1 MTTRSSRDRNLR
13 GGEVAGTPM
22 IAALGA
28 SYAVAFTRASQK
40 SRLSPL
46 GAPQT
51 PTGPR
56 SFQAR
61 TSAAEGGR
69 LRDAFG
75 AARRRP
81 DRCKIQDQEL
91 KTESLA
97 CLINSAGSSTYPT
110 RKSVRTTRATPFR
123 TPLISLIFRC
133 GNIRGD
139 GCRDRR
145 AYVPFRLL
153 RRVLCLNAQDTQ
165 VAQSREVTVVR
176 DERIGT
182 NRQRARRLDRI
193 CQLQLASGPKPSR
206 TFCNLSVQVHN
217 EP

>member
-22 IAALGA
+22 IVALRA

-40 SRLSPL
+40 SQLSSL

-91 KTESLA
+91 KTEPLP

-110 RKSVRTTRATPFR
+110 RKSVRTTRATPFAAR
-123 TPLISLIFRC
+123 NGIIMNQLMKL
-133 GNIRGD
+133 
-139 GCRDRR
+139 
-145 AYVPFRLL
+145 
-153 RRVLCLNAQDTQ
+153 
-165 VAQSREVTVVR
+165 
-176 DERIGT
+176 
-182 NRQRARRLDRI
+182 RQRTQI
-193 CQLQLASGPKPSR
+193 MFR
-206 TFCNLSVQVHN
+206 TFMASRHETSSHHRFVIMFL
-217 EP
+217 

>member
-22 IAALGA
+22 IVALRA

-40 SRLSPL
+40 SQLSSL

-56 SFQAR
+56 SFHAR

-91 KTESLA
+91 KTEPLP

-110 RKSVRTTRATPFR
+110 RKSVRTTRATPEYLNDPTLADAIMDR
-123 TPLISLIFRC
+123 LIHCSHKIHLHGKESMRE
-133 GNIRGD
+133 
-139 GCRDRR
+139 R
-145 AYVPFRLL
+145 ASKK
-153 RRVLCLNAQDTQ
+153 A
-165 VAQSREVTVVR
+165 
-176 DERIGT
+176 GK
-182 NRQRARRLDRI
+182 
-193 CQLQLASGPKPSR
+193 G
-206 TFCNLSVQVHN
+206 
-217 EP
+217 

>member
-22 IAALGA
+22 IVALRA

-40 SRLSPL
+40 SQLSSL

-91 KTESLA
+91 KTEPLP

-110 RKSVRTTRATPFR
+110 RKSVRTTRATPR
-123 TPLISLIFRC
+123 YGAGALKSARSVVILVLDSRC
-133 GNIRGD
+133 LVWGRLGFDAGREPQSACRG
-139 GCRDRR
+139 
-145 AYVPFRLL
+145 AVLL
-153 RRVLCLNAQDTQ
+153 AKHAAIKLAANDTHY
-165 VAQSREVTVVR
+165 A
-176 DERIGT
+176 
-182 NRQRARRLDRI
+182 
-193 CQLQLASGPKPSR
+193 LAA
-206 TFCNLSVQVHN
+206 
-217 EP
+217 